1 MAEPVAFP
9 RGKRKSSSISTT
21 DVAPASK
28 KHASSSTTS
37 EKIEKDF
44 LFGSSA
50 SSDLADGGR
59 SKRSKL
65 SSQQQL
71 QLSYSPSVV
80 SQLPLGGG
88 AVLPAMVTSS
98 GKRIPPKIELL
109 SFSKL
114 GKGTKVLGVI
124 REVTPEYAVV
134 SLPTMLTGFV
144 RRGDENDRQQHPPLT
159 RVLPPVNTVMAF
171 SILSTTT
178 QDVSKKDKAYNPNA
192 PVKKRRIELSPWPI
206 HVNAGLNVEEFLKS
220 TSSSDEEKNGN
231 NCMLTVRGKILSV
244 EDHGCIVDIGGG
256 VASGRQAF
264 LKFEN
269 VAGEYDVVDESNE
282 DKDSN
287 HYDDADFMS
296 TKAASTK
303 RLLHPGR
310 IYDFCIIPSSASQSI
325 LQLSLPTQNTLS
337 KLRTSPSMAPTL
349 SSLQPGMLTEVQVE
363 SHARNGICVS
373 FMRGLYRGALDE
385 DHLGGHRGVDDGKK
399 KHLDKEAGD
408 PSMWWKNVFKG
419 KHAKVSFCML

>member
-1 MAEPVAFP
+1 M
-9 RGKRKSSSISTT
+9 
-21 DVAPASK
+21 
-28 KHASSSTTS
+28 
-37 EKIEKDF
+37 
-44 LFGSSA
+44 
-50 SSDLADGGR
+50 
-59 SKRSKL
+59 

-220 TSSSDEEKNGN
+220 TSSSDEEKNAN

-419 KHAKVSFCML
+419 KHAKVSCCML